1 MHRIILHIDVNSA
14 FVSWLGAKLVKEG
27 KPDIRLVPSVVSGDP
42 SDRRSIVTAA
52 SIPAKN
58 LGIRVPEPVSMAL
71 RKCPGL
77 FNVACIVAHR
87 IRRDHFRA
95 SCVSMFIKYRDF
107 TVAQK
112 QTTLEQPSDVTA
124 IILNAARKMLPE
136 IWDGVTPIR
145 QVCMGVSRLTHE
157 SAIQMSLFEDPRMEF
172 YQEWDRQFDEDR
184 ARYEDAK
191 MLAYERK
198 K

>member
-1 MHRIILHIDVNSA
+1 MGSLT
-14 FVSWLGAKLVKEG
+14 
-27 KPDIRLVPSVVSGDP
+27 RLVGPKFALQLHENANGRDNSPVETEIAEAKSYSAERTFPKDLLDP
-42 SDRRSIVTAA
+42 KDIDRA
-52 SIPAKN
+52 
-58 LGIRVPEPVSMAL
+58 
-71 RKCPGL
+71 L

-145 QVCMGVSRLTHE
+145 QVGMGVSRLTHE
-157 SAIQMSLFEDPRMEF
+157 SAVQMSLFEDPRMEF